1 MEKSKSSVAKNTE
14 QFKFEGFPELENIFN
29 FPDDEIDS
37 KTKVKEEHSQN
48 LRDIMR
54 KSPKRFKKTKWAEED
69 RAEFEK
75 STEIDYD
82 VLSEKIFKPVV
93 EEDPTIVSLLGVI
106 SSALEQRQYRQA
118 RAVISSIIE
127 IKIGETQ

>member
-1 MEKSKSSVAKNTE
+1 MKKNKSAIAKNNTE
-14 QFKFEGFPELENIFN
+14 QFKFEGFPELENVF
-29 FPDDEIDS
+29 FTDEIDS
-37 KTKVKEEHSQN
+37 KTIVKEEHSQN

-54 KSPKRFKKTKWAEED
+54 KSPKRFKKTKWTEED
-69 RAEFEK
+69 RLSLKK
-75 STEIDYD
+75 STEIDWD
-82 VLSEKIFKPVV
+82 GLFEKIYKPKAA
-93 EEDPTIVSLLGVI
+93 EDPTIVSLLGVI